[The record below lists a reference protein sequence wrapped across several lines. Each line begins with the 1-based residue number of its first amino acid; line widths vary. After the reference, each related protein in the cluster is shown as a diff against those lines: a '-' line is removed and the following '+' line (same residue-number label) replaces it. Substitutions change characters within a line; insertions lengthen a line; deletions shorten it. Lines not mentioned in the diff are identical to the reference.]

1 MSHKVKSALY
11 FASLLLAV
19 VTYHSFNTT
28 DALQNTQVVEN
39 TMELES
45 DEGALN

>member
-19 VTYHSFNTT
+19 VTYYNIDTT
-28 DALQNTQVVEN
+28 DTIQNTQLAEN
-39 TMELES
+39 TIDTDLTEDL
-45 DEGALN
+45 LH